1 VSSLATDHLRRLEHL
16 LASARADYDTLAYV
30 ILEGATQV
38 TFHSLRRSVTV
49 PVGGDEVGHFN
60 GMLADAALKRI
71 AALENEV
78 VEAHAQVVSEADDQ
92 QTDTEQ
98 LAAYRQQHRAQVPAL
113 QEDSSPAE
121 AGQPLAALTQ
131 PNPDDHSP

>member
-1 VSSLATDHLRRLEHL
+1 MSSLATDHLRRLEHL

-49 PVGGDEVGHFN
+49 PVGGDEVGHLN

-71 AALENEV
+71 ESLEKEI
-78 VEAHAQVVSEADDQ
+78 VEAHAQVVAESDDQ
-92 QTDTEQ
+92 QLDTDQ
-98 LAAYRQQHRAQVPAL
+98 LAASRQQDRLASA
-113 QEDSSPAE
+113 DSTPAE
-121 AGQPLAALTQ
+121 TLQPLALSTQ
-131 PNPDDHSP
+131 ANSDAHSP